1 MSHTFLHMP
10 DPGQI
15 GPFIVNLLAACR
27 SVARLPTPADAAAN
41 QCTLVVTPAAA
52 LRQDICAVAGYEECG
67 LETGYD
73 ENGSE
78 CVRVDLGSIC
88 YDQPR
93 HVVLKTADGGG
104 DFSVALEVGGKQVLT
119 CTSTEA
125 KTADAGQAKLA
136 AVQELRCKAITAL
149 SQAASNGTAGLPIE
163 QVAAPIAECVK
174 ELKECPYAADQ
185 TVKALASTLEKEGL
199 LGAEAA
205 NFQKWGAHY
214 FRTLPC
220 MLKSE
225 RRSNFRD
232 ECLQHFGKDARM
244 REAIFEEMSNMAE
257 MKFATLKPPEP
268 SLLRPQA
275 PVGVPVAG
283 GSQPAT
289 AAPPPRP
296 MALPDEFMR
305 GGGCFGPNS
314 TVLVACGLEDD
325 AGGRFGDDG
334 GAEGGGE
341 GSGVRRI
348 GVSEVRAGDRLVCE
362 DGRLAPVRCVVLT
375 ECDGGRALLT
385 RVPNGPELTEWHPVR
400 DAAHGGRWRF
410 PHMLGSQVMRSTPYV
425 YNFVLAPGFPTV
437 LVDGVACAALGH
449 GLQETCVAHPY
460 WGTTAVIR
468 DLMDKPGWQAGRVV
482 LPCREG
488 TQRQV
493 AAAAVISAAF

>member
-1 MSHTFLHMP
+1 M
-10 DPGQI
+10 
-15 GPFIVNLLAACR
+15 
-27 SVARLPTPADAAAN
+27 
-41 QCTLVVTPAAA
+41 
-52 LRQDICAVAGYEECG
+52 
-67 LETGYD
+67 
-73 ENGSE
+73 
-78 CVRVDLGSIC
+78 
-88 YDQPR
+88 
-93 HVVLKTADGGG
+93 
-104 DFSVALEVGGKQVLT
+104 ALEVGGKQVLT

-185 TVKALASTLEKEGL
+185 TVKALASTLEEG

-232 ECLQHFGKDARM
+232 ECPQHFGKDARM

-257 MKFATLKPPEP
+257 MKFATPAAGARLGLRRQSESSSRRLARDRSATAAPDGAAGRVHARRR
-268 SLLRPQA
+268 LLRPQLDRA
-275 PVGVPVAG
+275 RRVR
-283 GSQPAT
+283 
-289 AAPPPRP
+289 PRG
-296 MALPDEFMR
+296 R
-305 GGGCFGPNS
+305 RR
-314 TVLVACGLEDD
+314 
-325 AGGRFGDDG
+325 GRFGDES

-348 GVSEVRAGDRLVCE
+348 GVSEVRAGTASCE

-385 RVPNGPELTEWHPVR
+385 RSNGPELTE
-400 DAAHGGRWRF
+400 
-410 PHMLGSQVMRSTPYV
+410 
-425 YNFVLAPGFPTV
+425 
-437 LVDGVACAALGH
+437 
-449 GLQETCVAHPY
+449 
-460 WGTTAVIR
+460 GT
-468 DLMDKPGWQAGRVV
+468 
-482 LPCREG
+482 
-488 TQRQV
+488 
-493 AAAAVISAAF
+493 SA